1 MPKTIC
7 DLRDAKS
14 DRFDNTNARLRI
26 HRSEYLTLYG
36 ADLGSFVP
44 GAAQVELP
52 RLSLEERGLFE
63 VAQADVDGAGRGA
76 AEVVVDVMGHVL

>member
-1 MPKTIC
+1 MKTALC
-7 DLRDAKS
+7 PVESWDEMRLR
-14 DRFDNTNARLRI
+14 TNSGSFSILVARLG
-26 HRSEYLTLYG
+26 T
-36 ADLGSFVP
+36 DLGSFVP

-76 AEVVVDVMGHVL
+76 VEVVVDVMGHVL